1 MDISSRKCACSA
13 SLILVLLLWSNTA
26 SARFF
31 DVQADHPYADA
42 IDLLTREGVLHGYEN
57 RSFQPEREINRAEF
71 TKMLMA
77 IIFPEEYIN
86 TCIES
91 LSDDAVIPNLT
102 FPDVP
107 HEAWFA
113 PSICTAWTNGIVD
126 GYPDGLF
133 RPEEG
138 VTFVEAAKML
148 SLAFGLTGFDLP
160 NFGNANAIWYQPY
173 VEFLATENAIPMSIN
188 DLSQYVNR
196 GEVAEM
202 IYRLKGYPLTP
213 SPVPQRLSKST
224 EEVAYP
230 VTWKSYIN
238 DDYTFS
244 FSYPS
249 VWPEPYVDRRGHY
262 DGRLPYYKSSWAVY
276 FGPKSTKQCLGSGDC
291 IERDMWIEGY
301 DLEDSAEILD
311 IIESD
316 KLFVDIED
324 QTIING
330 LPMLNILEEVGDC
343 IDKRS
348 FHFGSRWIY
357 SMNIRCAGQDDTLY
371 GIFEQM
377 VTTLEQTDERPP
389 EHRN

>member
-249 VWPEPYVDRRGHY
+249 VWPEPYVDRRGTTMV
-262 DGRLPYYKSSWAVY
+262 DSRTTRVVGQSTLGRRVQSSVLVVVIVLNGICGLKATILKIPQR
-276 FGPKSTKQCLGSGDC
+276 FSISSKAINSLSILKIKLLSTDFQCSISSKRLGTVSTSDH
-291 IERDMWIEGY
+291 
-301 DLEDSAEILD
+301 SIL
-311 IIESD
+311 
-316 KLFVDIED
+316 V
-324 QTIING
+324 
-330 LPMLNILEEVGDC
+330 
-343 IDKRS
+343 
-348 FHFGSRWIY
+348 HAGS
-357 SMNIRCAGQDDTLY
+357 T
-371 GIFEQM
+371 
-377 VTTLEQTDERPP
+377 V
-389 EHRN
+389 